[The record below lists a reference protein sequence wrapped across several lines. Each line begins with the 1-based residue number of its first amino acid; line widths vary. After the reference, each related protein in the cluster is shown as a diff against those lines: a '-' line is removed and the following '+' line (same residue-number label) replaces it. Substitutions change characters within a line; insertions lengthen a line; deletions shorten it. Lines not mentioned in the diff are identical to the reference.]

1 VRVAGLSAQTACCQV
16 RYALVLYT
24 VEERI
29 TTGSACSWFCTLFDR
44 SARVRPGRMSGDAQ
58 QAQPLTAAGQT
69 QPPAVLI
76 STSHFSSTITGLQK
90 ILDNQL
96 LSHQQLTQEIRQLD
110 AAGVMAR
117 VGAAEGEATAAA
129 SRAVESAE
137 RAGSAAEMTVAA
149 QPLLEALQRIETR
162 LAAME
167 AKQDAVQPVDCCV
180 LM

>member
-1 VRVAGLSAQTACCQV
+1 
-16 RYALVLYT
+16 
-24 VEERI
+24 
-29 TTGSACSWFCTLFDR
+29 
-44 SARVRPGRMSGDAQ
+44 MSGDAQ
-58 QAQPLTAAGQT
+58 PLNAPGQT
-69 QPPAVLI
+69 QPAVL
-76 STSHFSSTITGLQK
+76 STHFPTTIAGLQR

-117 VGAAEGEATAAA
+117 VGAAEGEAAAAA
-129 SRAVESAE
+129 SRAVEIAE
-137 RAGSAAEMTVAA
+137 RVGSAAEVAAAA

-167 AKQDAVQPVDCCV
+167 AKQDVVQPVDCCV